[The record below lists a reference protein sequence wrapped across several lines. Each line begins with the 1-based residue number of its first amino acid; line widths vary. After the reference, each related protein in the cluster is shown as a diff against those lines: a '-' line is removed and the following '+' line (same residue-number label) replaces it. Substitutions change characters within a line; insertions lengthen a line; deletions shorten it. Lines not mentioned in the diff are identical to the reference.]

1 MKNSI
6 LGKARWL
13 RDVALATSKNN
24 GARVAREWLKYA
36 AMFVMLF
43 IIGIGNVWG
52 ETVTYTITS
61 KTAVSTSGT
70 APAGSSASY
79 SQTYSTAGQATK
91 GNTMTLTLT
100 GFDGCT
106 ITGVSISA
114 HNNKSSGNGSGS
126 LTINGQNKGSVTG
139 LSGMGNSGWT
149 TKTFSVT
156 STVVNSSEDV
166 VVTLSC
172 STNSLYCQSFTITYT
187 AAPTGTTVTVSP
199 ESITFPSAEL
209 SGEGASGSATVDMSV
224 TNGSQSSG
232 QYLCAWVESDDEE
245 NCEFTIKEGVYSTC
259 SGNATSIN
267 DLSVE
272 YYAVSAG
279 TFTGRITVYG
289 YKANEDP
296 VEKVIELSV
305 TITSSCSS
313 AVSIATGSPTN
324 CTINASAASV
334 STCSGS
340 RQVTISVTPN
350 SCYAAPVKASV
361 TSTGTTATWVSGPT
375 LNADHYDYVYSFA
388 ENATGT
394 ATFNCSLS
402 TKTTY
407 TVSYNKGTYGTGENS
422 SSTKTCGEDLTLPS
436 SAMFTRD
443 HYTQTG
449 WSTAEA
455 GNTKTYNLGG
465 SYTTDAA
472 TTLYPYWEVEKYT
485 VTWSVNGSVTST
497 TPGVAYNTTTS
508 TPANPSVLGECTG
521 STFMGWTENSSWAS
535 DSAPGDLFNGTTPT
549 ITGNITFYAVFADE
563 N

>member
-1 MKNSI
+1 MKKLNELQSYLTRLRGLMLTLIILCSIGSGNAWGETLFSQTGTSGYSIPDGWSNSGTSTGAY
-6 LGKARWL
+6 LGF
-13 RDVALATSKNN
+13 TSN
-24 GARVAREWLKYA
+24 GAYLTSPLYEPHDNLSLAYTVACYGSGTNHALVIQLLDEDGTVKASHTTGTPKSTSYISTNSPWN
-36 AMFVMLF
+36 
-43 IIGIGNVWG
+43 IGNVG
-52 ETVTYTITS
+52 YKFRIKFYLES
-61 KTAVSTSGT
+61 
-70 APAGSSASY
+70 AGKGVRLRNFSLIGDA
-79 SQTYSTAGQATK
+79 AT
-91 GNTMTLTLT
+91 
-100 GFDGCT
+100 
-106 ITGVSISA
+106 
-114 HNNKSSGNGSGS
+114 
-126 LTINGQNKGSVTG
+126 
-139 LSGMGNSGWT
+139 
-149 TKTFSVT
+149 
-156 STVVNSSEDV
+156 
-166 VVTLSC
+166 
-172 STNSLYCQSFTITYT
+172 
-187 AAPTGTTVTVSP
+187 TTVTVSP

-224 TNGSQSSG
+224 TNGSQLEG

-245 NCEFTIKEGVYSTC
+245 NCEFTINEGVYSTC

-272 YYAVSAG
+272 YYAIRAG

-289 YKANEDP
+289 YKANMDP

-324 CTINASAASV
+324 CTISASAASV

-407 TVSYNKGTYGTGENS
+407 TVQYNAGATTCTGGNAITGS
-422 SSTKTCGEDLTLPS
+422 HVNDTKTCGINMTLPGVV
-436 SAMFTRD
+436 FTTTG
-443 HYTQTG
+443 YTQDG
-449 WSTAEA
+449 WATSD
-455 GNTKTYNLGG
+455 GG
-465 SYTTDAA
+465 SKVYDLSATNYATEGDA
-472 TTLYPYWEVEKYT
+472 TLYPHWTANKYT
-485 VTWSVNGSVTST
+485 VTWSVNGTNYSEGTPSTSVNHGSHVST
-497 TPGVAYNTTTS
+497 LPTAPD
-508 TPANPSVLGECTG
+508 PASYCGDV
-521 STFMGWTENSSWAS
+521 FVGWTDEEYSG
-535 DSAPGDLFNGTTPT
+535 DSAPKRLYKTASEFPNA
-549 ITGNITFYAVFADE
+549 TGNQTFYAVFADYA